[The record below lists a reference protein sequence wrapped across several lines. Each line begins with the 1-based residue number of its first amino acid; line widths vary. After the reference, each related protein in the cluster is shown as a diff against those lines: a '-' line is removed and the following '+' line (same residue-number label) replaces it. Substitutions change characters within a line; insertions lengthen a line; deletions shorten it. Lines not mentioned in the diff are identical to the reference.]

1 MNRWIDASRNHQY
14 FASKNSECLEQE
26 LNLRINPIAK
36 PNEQMPHTS
45 SKSGRR
51 KLEFEKSSKRI
62 RRRKLKDIRKT
73 VGFHEL
79 TNATN
84 LSLRYGGKTDAAKL
98 CSGAL
103 ETVLTR
109 A

>member
-1 MNRWIDASRNHQY
+1 M
-14 FASKNSECLEQE
+14 EQE
-26 LNLRINPIAK
+26 LNLRIKPIAK
-36 PNEQMPHTS
+36 PNAQMPYTS
-45 SKSGRR
+45 GKSGRR
-51 KLEFEKSSKRI
+51 KLEFEESSKRI
-62 RRRKLKDIRKT
+62 KSRKLKGLRKT

-84 LSLRYGGKTDAAKL
+84 RSLRSAGKKSAAKL

-103 ETVLTR
+103 ETAPTR

>member
-1 MNRWIDASRNHQY
+1 
-14 FASKNSECLEQE
+14 
-26 LNLRINPIAK
+26 
-36 PNEQMPHTS
+36 MPYTS
-45 SKSGRR
+45 GKSCRR
-51 KLEFEKSSKRI
+51 KLEFEESKKRI
-62 RRRKLKDIRKT
+62 RRRKT

-84 LSLRYGGKTDAAKL
+84 MSSLRSAAKTGAAKL

-103 ETVLTR
+103 ETAPSR